1 MNSIS
6 HSNIRFV
13 ATALAAL
20 AAAGGGRSSA
30 RAQGPSPARPAM
42 HAQAQAQPWDRDI
55 AAMKQQLEEQ
65 RELIM
70 RLTEM
75 EEQRYQYLLKLIHT
89 MGRPGASLPPP
100 PQPLPPPAG
109 SWPAGAAER
118 DAAKGRAAGV
128 RAPGARATTGDI
140 TGRVEVKGRAQ
151 GPVYVYVDNV
161 KAAPVHGR
169 AVEIRQENKAFVPAS
184 LVVQKGTRVTFPN
197 MDPVYHN
204 VFSSSPLQPFDLGS
218 YRQGDKAGSVT
229 LNKPGVVEVFC
240 NMHSQ
245 MRAAVLVVP
254 NGYYAKAAPDGT
266 FRLENVPLGSRRVV
280 AWTQDAN
287 PAVNNVELTA
297 PGAEA
302 TFTLQVE
309 PRGPHKKKDR
319 TNYDSYPRQD

>member
-1 MNSIS
+1 MKQGNIMNSSS
-6 HSNIRFV
+6 HSNIRLV

-20 AAAGGGRSSA
+20 AAAGAGMSPA
-30 RAQGPSPARPAM
+30 RAQGPSPARPA
-42 HAQAQAQPWDRDI
+42 AQAQPWDRDI

-65 RELIM
+65 RDLIM

-75 EEQRYQYLLKLIHT
+75 EEQRYQYLLKLIHA

-100 PQPLPPPAG
+100 PPPPAAG
-109 SWPAGAAER
+109 APAGAAER
-118 DAAKGRAAGV
+118 DAAKAGAAGA
-128 RAPGARATTGDI
+128 RSAASRATTGDI
-140 TGRVEVKGRAQ
+140 TGRVEIKGKAQ

-161 KAAPVHGR
+161 KAAAVHGR
-169 AVEIRQENKAFVPAS
+169 GVEIRQENKAFVPAS

-204 VFSSSPLQPFDLGS
+204 VFSSSPAQPFDLGS
-218 YRQGDKAGSVT
+218 YRQGDKPGAVT

-254 NGYYAKAAPDGT
+254 NGYYVKAAPDGS

-297 PGAEA
+297 HGAEA
-302 TFTLQVE
+302 TLTLQVE

>member
-1 MNSIS
+1 MSSIRTI
-6 HSNIRFV
+6 HIRFV
-13 ATALAAL
+13 ATALAAVTV
-20 AAAGGGRSSA
+20 AGAGPSRA
-30 RAQGPSPARPAM
+30 RAQGPSPARVA
-42 HAQAQAQPWDRDI
+42 AQPQTQPWDKDI
-55 AAMKQQLEEQ
+55 AAMKQQLDEQ

-75 EEQRYQYLLKLIHT
+75 EEQRYQYLLKLIHA
-89 MGRPGASLPPP
+89 MGRPGAAVPPP
-100 PQPLPPPAG
+100 PPSLQPPP
-109 SWPAGAAER
+109 SAGAAER
-118 DAAKGRAAGV
+118 DAARVGG
-128 RAPGARATTGDI
+128 PGARSPGARGSTTGDI
-140 TGRVEVKGRAQ
+140 TGRVEVKGKAQ
-151 GPVYVYVDNV
+151 GPVYVYVENV
-161 KAAPVHGR
+161 KAPPAHGR

-204 VFSSSPLQPFDLGS
+204 VFSSSPAQPFDLGS
-218 YRQGDKAGSVT
+218 YRQGDKAGAVT

-254 NGYYAKAAPDGT
+254 NGYYAKAAPDGS

-287 PAVNNVELTA
+287 PAVNDVELTA
-297 PGAEA
+297 HGAEA

-319 TNYDSYPRQD
+319 TNYESYPRQD

>member
-1 MNSIS
+1 MSS
-6 HSNIRFV
+6 VRTSNIRFV
-13 ATALAAL
+13 AIALAAVTV
-20 AAAGGGRSSA
+20 AGVAPSPA
-30 RAQGPSPARPAM
+30 RAQGPSSPRAA
-42 HAQAQAQPWDRDI
+42 AQAQPWDKDI
-55 AAMKQQLEEQ
+55 AAMRQQLDEQ

-75 EEQRYQYLLKLIHT
+75 EEQRYQYLLKLIHA
-89 MGRPGASLPPP
+89 MGRPGAAVPPP
-100 PQPLPPPAG
+100 PQSLPLPP
-109 SWPAGAAER
+109 SAGAGDR
-118 DAAKGRAAGV
+118 DAAKAVG
-128 RAPGARATTGDI
+128 PGARSPAARATTGDI
-140 TGRVEVKGRAQ
+140 TGRVEIKGKAQ
-151 GPVYVYVDNV
+151 GPVYVYVENV
-161 KAAPVHGR
+161 KAPPAHGR
-169 AVEIRQENKAFVPAS
+169 TVDIRQENKAFIPAS
-184 LVVQKGTRVTFPN
+184 LVVQKGTRVSFPN

-204 VFSSSPLQPFDLGS
+204 VFSSSPAQPFDLGS
-218 YRQGDKAGSVT
+218 YRQGEKPGSVT

-254 NGYYAKAAPDGT
+254 NGYYAKAAPDGS

-287 PAVNNVELTA
+287 PAVNSVELTA
-297 PGAEA
+297 HGAEA

>member
-1 MNSIS
+1 M
-6 HSNIRFV
+6 R
-13 ATALAAL
+13 
-20 AAAGGGRSSA
+20 
-30 RAQGPSPARPAM
+30 
-42 HAQAQAQPWDRDI
+42 
-55 AAMKQQLEEQ
+55 QQLEEQ

-89 MGRPGASLPPP
+89 MGRPGSALPPP
-100 PQPLPPPAG
+100 PPSLQPPAG
-109 SWPAGAAER
+109 GAPSGGAAER
-118 DAAKGRAAGV
+118 DGARATAAGA
-128 RAPGARATTGDI
+128 RTPGARATTGDI
-140 TGRVEVKGRAQ
+140 TGRVEIKGKAQ
-151 GPVYVYVDNV
+151 SPVYVYVENV
-161 KAAPVHGR
+161 KAAAAHGR
-169 AVEIRQENKAFVPAS
+169 SVEIKQENKAFVPAS
-184 LVVQKGTRVTFPN
+184 LAVQKGTRVTFPN

-204 VFSSSPLQPFDLGS
+204 VFSPSPAQPFDLGS
-218 YRQGDKAGSVT
+218 YRQGDKAGAVT

-297 PGAEA
+297 HGAEA

>member
-1 MNSIS
+1 MSSIRTI
-6 HSNIRFV
+6 HIRFV
-13 ATALAAL
+13 ATALAAVTV
-20 AAAGGGRSSA
+20 AGAGPSRA
-30 RAQGPSPARPAM
+30 RAQGPSPARVA
-42 HAQAQAQPWDRDI
+42 AQPQTQPWDKDI
-55 AAMKQQLEEQ
+55 AAMKQQLDEQ

-75 EEQRYQYLLKLIHT
+75 EEQRYQYLLKLIHA
-89 MGRPGASLPPP
+89 MGRPGAAVPPP
-100 PQPLPPPAG
+100 PPSLQPPP
-109 SWPAGAAER
+109 SAGAAER
-118 DAAKGRAAGV
+118 DAARVGG
-128 RAPGARATTGDI
+128 PGARSPGARGSTTGDI
-140 TGRVEVKGRAQ
+140 TGRVEVKGKAQ
-151 GPVYVYVDNV
+151 GPVYVYVENV
-161 KAAPVHGR
+161 KAPPAHGR

-204 VFSSSPLQPFDLGS
+204 VFSSSPAQPFDLGS
-218 YRQGDKAGSVT
+218 YRQGDKAGAVT

-254 NGYYAKAAPDGT
+254 NGYYAKAAPDGS

-287 PAVNNVELTA
+287 PAVNDVELTA
-297 PGAEA
+297 HGAEA

>member
-1 MNSIS
+1 
-6 HSNIRFV
+6 
-13 ATALAAL
+13 
-20 AAAGGGRSSA
+20 
-30 RAQGPSPARPAM
+30 
-42 HAQAQAQPWDRDI
+42 
-55 AAMKQQLEEQ
+55 MKQQLEDQ

-75 EEQRYQYLLKLIHT
+75 EEQRYQYLLKLIHA

-100 PQPLPPPAG
+100 PPSLAPPAAG
-109 SWPAGAAER
+109 APAGAAER
-118 DAAKGRAAGV
+118 DAAKGAAAGA
-128 RAPGARATTGDI
+128 RSPASRATTGDI
-140 TGRVEVKGRAQ
+140 TGRVDIKGKAQ
-151 GPVYVYVDNV
+151 GPVYVYVENV
-161 KAAPVHGR
+161 KAAAVHGR

-204 VFSSSPLQPFDLGS
+204 VFSSSPVQPFDLGS
-218 YRQGDKAGSVT
+218 YRQGEKPGTVT

-254 NGYYAKAAPDGT
+254 NGYYVKAAPDGS
-266 FRLENVPLGSRRVV
+266 FRLENVPLGSRRVI

-297 PGAEA
+297 HGAEA

>member
-1 MNSIS
+1 MNSLTRSTMMI
-6 HSNIRFV
+6 V

-20 AAAGGGRSSA
+20 ATSTA
-30 RAQGPSPARPAM
+30 RAQGPSPARA
-42 HAQAQAQPWDRDI
+42 AAQPWDKDI
-55 AAMKQQLEEQ
+55 AAMKQQLEDQ

-75 EEQRYQYLLKLIHT
+75 EEQRYQYLLKLIHA

-100 PQPLPPPAG
+100 PLAPAAG
-109 SWPAGAAER
+109 GAPSGAAER
-118 DAAKGRAAGV
+118 DAAKAGARSPV
-128 RAPGARATTGDI
+128 SRATTGDI
-140 TGRVEVKGRAQ
+140 TGRVDIKGKAQ
-151 GPVYVYVDNV
+151 GPVYVYVENV
-161 KAAPVHGR
+161 KAPAVQGR
-169 AVEIRQENKAFVPAS
+169 AVEIRQENKAFIPAS
-184 LVVQKGTRVTFPN
+184 LVVQRGTRVTFPN

-204 VFSSSPLQPFDLGS
+204 VFSSSPVQPFDLGS
-218 YRQGDKAGSVT
+218 YRQGDKAGTVT

-254 NGYYAKAAPDGT
+254 NGHSAKAAADGS
-266 FRLENVPLGSRRVV
+266 FRLENVPLGSRRVI

-287 PAVNNVELTA
+287 PAVNSVELTA
-297 PGAEA
+297 HGAEA

>member
-1 MNSIS
+1 MSSIRTI
-6 HSNIRFV
+6 HIRFV
-13 ATALAAL
+13 ATALAAVTV
-20 AAAGGGRSSA
+20 AGAGPSRA
-30 RAQGPSPARPAM
+30 RAQGPSPARVA
-42 HAQAQAQPWDRDI
+42 AQPQTQPWDKDI
-55 AAMKQQLEEQ
+55 AAMKQQLDEQ

-75 EEQRYQYLLKLIHT
+75 EEQRYQYLLKLIHA
-89 MGRPGASLPPP
+89 MGRPGAAVPPPPPSLPPP
-100 PQPLPPPAG
+100 P
-109 SWPAGAAER
+109 SAGAAER
-118 DAAKGRAAGV
+118 DAARVGG
-128 RAPGARATTGDI
+128 PGARSPGARGSTTGDI
-140 TGRVEVKGRAQ
+140 TGRVEVKGKAQ
-151 GPVYVYVDNV
+151 GPVYVYVENV
-161 KAAPVHGR
+161 KAPPAHGR

-204 VFSSSPLQPFDLGS
+204 VFSSSPAQPFDLGS
-218 YRQGDKAGSVT
+218 YRQGEKPGTVT

-254 NGYYAKAAPDGT
+254 NGYYAKAAPDGS

-287 PAVNNVELTA
+287 PAVNDVELTA
-297 PGAEA
+297 HGAEA